1 MKNRTKVIPI
11 FIPHEGCP
19 HDCVFCNQKKISGS
33 IKSPSIEEIRDIIE
47 ASLLT
52 IHESKYSI
60 ILAFYGGSF
69 TAIPRSKQE
78 TYLEIAREYKMN
90 EKIQCIRLSTRP
102 DYMHENQ
109 VKLLKEYKVDHV
121 ELGIQSTDPE
131 VLSCS
136 RRYYSL
142 EDIQI
147 AVKNLKRAQIDYG
160 FQIMPGLPKDTKD
173 KFIKTCTDLLPLKP
187 STLRIYPTV
196 VIQGTEM
203 EEMFHGGLYK
213 PLSLDEAVE
222 WTMIGY
228 ILFKQIGAEIIRM
241 GLHASESLLYED
253 NMIAGPFHSAFGEM
267 VESRI
272 YWYMLKSF
280 IEDQKIENTQ
290 IHIKA
295 NPKDFSK
302 ISGNKGENRNK
313 LEKNYNVKYKF
324 QEDKTLSEDLI
335 LEYAEKSYF
344 LNKDEFCDKISSWI
358 KCKFKV

>member
-11 FIPHEGCP
+11 FVPHEGCP

-33 IKSPSIEEIRDIIE
+33 VKSPSLEEIRDLIE

-52 IHESKYSI
+52 IDRSKYSI

-69 TAIPRSKQE
+69 TAISQSRQKM
-78 TYLEIAREYKMN
+78 YLEIAREYKDDN
-90 EKIQCIRLSTRP
+90 KIQYIRLSTRP
-102 DYMHENQ
+102 DYMDKSQ
-109 VKLLKEYKVDHV
+109 VNLLKEYKVDHV

-131 VLSCS
+131 VLNCTK
-136 RRYYSL
+136 RYYSMK
-142 EDIQI
+142 DIEI
-147 AVKNLKRAQIDYG
+147 AVKNLLRVQIDYG
-160 FQIMPGLPKDTKD
+160 FQIMPGLPKDTKE
-173 KFIKTCTDLLPLKP
+173 KFVKTCTDLLPLKP
-187 STLRIYPTV
+187 STLRIYPTI
-196 VIQGTEM
+196 VITGTEM
-203 EEMFHGGLYK
+203 EGMFDKGLYE

-228 ILFKQIGAEIIRM
+228 ILFKQIGTDIIRM

-272 YWYMLKSF
+272 YWYMFKEF
-280 IEDQKIENTQ
+280 IQEHHLQNTQ

-302 ISGNKGENRNK
+302 ISGNKGENRKK
-313 LEKNYNVKYKF
+313 LENQYNIKYRF
-324 QEDKTLSEDLI
+324 LEDHSLIEDMI
-335 LEYAEKSYF
+335 IEYEDKSYF
-344 LNKDEFCDKISSWI
+344 LSKREICDKISSCFI
-358 KCKFKV
+358 GYE

>member
-1 MKNRTKVIPI
+1 MKNRTKVISI

-52 IHESKYSI
+52 IDRSKYSI

-69 TAIPRSKQE
+69 TAIPQTKQKM
-78 TYLEIAREYKMN
+78 YLEIAREYKHN
-90 EKIQCIRLSTRP
+90 NKIQYIRLSTRP
-102 DYMHENQ
+102 DYMDENQ
-109 VKLLKEYKVDHV
+109 VNLLKEYKVDHV
-121 ELGIQSTDPE
+121 ELGIQSTNPA
-131 VLSCS
+131 VLNCAK
-136 RRYYSL
+136 RYYSMK
-142 EDIQI
+142 DIQI
-147 AVKNLKRAQIDYG
+147 AVKNLMRVQIDYG

-173 KFIKTCTDLLPLKP
+173 KFIKTCIDLLPLKP

-196 VIQGTEM
+196 VIEGTEM
-203 EEMFHGGLYK
+203 KEMFDEGLYK
-213 PLSLDEAVE
+213 PLSLEEAVE

-228 ILFKQIGAEIIRM
+228 ILFKQVGTDIIRM

-272 YWYMLKSF
+272 YWYMLKELVEEHDLQN
-280 IEDQKIENTQ
+280 IQ

-302 ISGNKGENRNK
+302 ISGNKGENRKK
-313 LEKNYNVKYKF
+313 LENEYNIKYKF
-324 QEDKTLSEDLI
+324 LEDRSLIEDI
-335 LEYAEKSYF
+335 IIEHEDKSYF
-344 LNKDEFCDKISSWI
+344 LNKKEFCDKMYSWI
-358 KCKFKV
+358 KCII